1 MPRHLHQEIK
11 TGSSRDLF
19 FISSVEEGAG
29 VELPGARAS
38 QNRPVNGSAASGLSR
53 PKGPARTQHASEAKQ
68 AVGSRQ
74 DDCRKRMTK
83 SDYKLRKTMLKQ
95 ALLARR
101 GLYSLCRG
109 WP

>member
-1 MPRHLHQEIK
+1 MSRHLHQKIK

-38 QNRPVNGSAASGLSR
+38 QNRPVNGSAACGLSR

-74 DDCRKRMTK
+74 YDSHKRKTELH
-83 SDYKLRKTMLKQ
+83 DKLRKTMLKQ

-101 GLYSLCRG
+101 GLYSLCLR
-109 WP
+109 